1 MIKFSKRM
9 DPEVKKKYDKYGELF
24 KQSFLR
30 DLTEVNK
37 DRDIGQRI
45 TYENKIQINSLLKQ
59 IANYLVSYYIKASEY
74 DSTDLCMM
82 FDGVWRFYSEE
93 LENKL
98 KIKNKTK
105 KDKTNI
111 VVDYLC
117 LYMCRA
123 CLGFKESIVDILLY
137 EQNEKSVD
145 TLIRV
150 IDAVGYNT
158 FIIEFYIQMY
168 ILSIFKTILVTDT
181 MYHKYKVINVPDHL
195 DLMEH
200 SLFNKGV
207 GNYHLTFSK
216 NRLFRKI
223 KELKYMVFEKPDDL
237 NKYHNTIAEILNS
250 ENDMCKSMEEIR
262 NFLHWINETRID
274 DKEVTFRGLQII
286 GGLR

>member
-24 KQSFLR
+24 RRSFLR

-117 LYMCRA
+117 LYMCRS

-158 FIIEFYIQMY
+158 FIIEFYIQKVIYFENFY
-168 ILSIFKTILVTDT
+168 IVLYRNYIRNLLDLIKIN
-181 MYHKYKVINVPDHL
+181 YHK
-195 DLMEH
+195 
-200 SLFNKGV
+200 
-207 GNYHLTFSK
+207 
-216 NRLFRKI
+216 KI
-223 KELKYMVFEKPDDL
+223 
-237 NKYHNTIAEILNS
+237 
-250 ENDMCKSMEEIR
+250 
-262 NFLHWINETRID
+262 
-274 DKEVTFRGLQII
+274 
-286 GGLR
+286 